1 MKRFKSYL
9 IEEDLNQLEEDCIL
23 KETKKEKQMKSFKQH
38 IKEAHYEGDAQ
49 GVGTTDNQ
57 NSVEDSRIGAHNI
70 ENPEV
75 LKQVNAFVGSIADR
89 EYLAPLHAVS
99 ELREKLGRLGL
110 SFDNNVVL
118 PESGNGS
125 VVVTLK
131 QFGGRYGKDT
141 DSKPDEV
148 INDDG
153 ISHRK
158 EGGLKLEFNFEK
170 LNNNSS
176 KVYAKLI

>member
-1 MKRFKSYL
+1 MKRFKSY
-9 IEEDLNQLEEDCIL
+9 IKNEDLKQLEEDCTL
-23 KETKKEKQMKSFKQH
+23 NETKKEEKMKSFKQH

-49 GVGTTDNQ
+49 GVGTTDNN
-57 NSVEDSRIGAHNI
+57 NSVEDSRLGAHNI
-70 ENPEV
+70 ENANV

-89 EYLAPLHAVS
+89 EYINPDHAIS
-99 ELREKLGRLGL
+99 ELREKLSRLGL
-110 SFDNNVVL
+110 SFDNVVL
-118 PESGNGS
+118 EGDKGT
-125 VVVTLK
+125 VTVDLK

-141 DSKPDEV
+141 DSKPDEA

>member
-1 MKRFKSYL
+1 MKRFKSYI
-9 IEEDLNQLEEDCIL
+9 IEKDLNEFEEDCL
-23 KETKKEKQMKSFKQH
+23 LNETKKEKEMKSFKQH

-57 NSVEDSRIGAHNI
+57 NSVEDSHIGAHNI
-70 ENPEV
+70 DHPDV
-75 LKQVNAFVGSIADR
+75 LNKINAFVGSIADR
-89 EYLAPLHAVS
+89 EYLVPLHAVA
-99 ELREKLGRLGL
+99 ELKEKLSRLGL
-110 SFDNNVVL
+110 TFDGNVTL
-118 PESGNGS
+118 PESGSGS
-125 VVVTLK
+125 VVVNLK

>member
-1 MKRFKSYL
+1 MKRFKSY
-9 IEEDLNQLEEDCIL
+9 IKNEDLKQLEEDCTL
-23 KETKKEKQMKSFKQH
+23 NETKKEEKMKSFKQH

-49 GVGTTDNQ
+49 GVGTTDNN
-57 NSVEDSRIGAHNI
+57 NSVEDSRLGAHNI
-70 ENPEV
+70 ENANV

-89 EYLAPLHAVS
+89 EYINPDHAIS
-99 ELREKLGRLGL
+99 ELREKLSRLGL
-110 SFDNNVVL
+110 SFDNVIL
-118 PESGNGS
+118 EGDKGT
-125 VVVTLK
+125 VTVDLK

>member
-1 MKRFKSYL
+1 MKRFKSY
-9 IEEDLNQLEEDCIL
+9 IKNEDLKQLEEDCTL
-23 KETKKEKQMKSFKQH
+23 NETKKEEKMKSFKQH
-38 IKEAHYEGDAQ
+38 IKEASYEGDAQ
-49 GVGTTDNQ
+49 GVGTTDNN
-57 NSVEDSRIGAHNI
+57 NSAEDSRLGAHNI
-70 ENPEV
+70 ENANV

-89 EYLAPLHAVS
+89 EYINPDHAIS

-110 SFDNNVVL
+110 SFDNIAL
-118 PESGNGS
+118 EGDKGT
-125 VVVTLK
+125 VTVNLK
-131 QFGGRYGKDT
+131 QFGGRYGKDI
-141 DSKPDEV
+141 DSKSDEV

>member
-1 MKRFKSYL
+1 MKRFKSYI
-9 IEEDLNQLEEDCIL
+9 IEKDLNEFEEDCL
-23 KETKKEKQMKSFKQH
+23 LNETKKEKEMKSFKQH

-49 GVGTTDNQ
+49 GVGTTDNN
-57 NSVEDSRIGAHNI
+57 NSVEDSRMGAHNI
-70 ENPEV
+70 ENAEV
-75 LKQVNAFVGSIADR
+75 LKQVNAFVGSIAAR
-89 EYLAPLHAVS
+89 EYLVPLHAVS

-110 SFDNNVVL
+110 SFDNNVML
-118 PESGNGS
+118 PENGNGS

>member
-1 MKRFKSYL
+1 MKRFKSY
-9 IEEDLNQLEEDCIL
+9 IKNEDLKEFEEDCIL
-23 KETKKEKQMKSFKQH
+23 NETKKEEQMKSFKQH

-49 GVGTTDNQ
+49 GVGTTDNN

-70 ENPEV
+70 ENANV

-89 EYLAPLHAVS
+89 EYINPDHAIS

-110 SFDNNVVL
+110 SFDNIAL
-118 PESGNGS
+118 EGDKGT
-125 VVVTLK
+125 VTVNLK

>member
-1 MKRFKSYL
+1 MKRFKSY
-9 IEEDLNQLEEDCIL
+9 IKNEDLKQLEEDCTL
-23 KETKKEKQMKSFKQH
+23 NETKKEEKMKSFKQH
-38 IKEAHYEGDAQ
+38 IKEASYEGDAQ
-49 GVGTTDNQ
+49 GVGTTDNN
-57 NSVEDSRIGAHNI
+57 NSVEDSRLGAHNI
-70 ENPEV
+70 ENANV

-89 EYLAPLHAVS
+89 EYINPDHAIS

-110 SFDNNVVL
+110 SFDNVVL
-118 PESGNGS
+118 EGDKGT
-125 VVVTLK
+125 VTVNLK

-141 DSKPDEV
+141 DSKSDEV

>member
-1 MKRFKSYL
+1 MKRFKSY
-9 IEEDLNQLEEDCIL
+9 IKNEDLKQLEEDCTL
-23 KETKKEKQMKSFKQH
+23 NETKKEEKMKSFKQH

-49 GVGTTDNQ
+49 GVGTTDNN
-57 NSVEDSRIGAHNI
+57 NSVEDSRLGAHNI
-70 ENPEV
+70 ENANV

-89 EYLAPLHAVS
+89 EYINPDHAIS

-110 SFDNNVVL
+110 SFDNVVL
-118 PESGNGS
+118 EGDKGT
-125 VVVTLK
+125 VTVDLK

>member
-1 MKRFKSYL
+1 MKRFKSY
-9 IEEDLNQLEEDCIL
+9 IKNEDLKQLEEDCTL
-23 KETKKEKQMKSFKQH
+23 NETKKEEKMKSFKQH
-38 IKEAHYEGDAQ
+38 IKEDHYEGDAQ
-49 GVGTTDNQ
+49 GVGTTDNS
-57 NSVEDSRIGAHNI
+57 NSVEDSRLGAHNI
-70 ENPEV
+70 ENANV
-75 LKQVNAFVGSIADR
+75 LKQINAFVGSIADR
-89 EYLAPLHAVS
+89 EYINPDHAIS

-110 SFDNNVVL
+110 SFANLVL
-118 PESGNGS
+118 EGDKGT
-125 VVVTLK
+125 VTVDLK

>member
-1 MKRFKSYL
+1 MALKGNQTSTNKGKMK
-9 IEEDLNQLEEDCIL
+9 
-23 KETKKEKQMKSFKQH
+23 TFKQH

-49 GVGTTDNQ
+49 GVGTSTQ
-57 NSVEDSRIGAHNI
+57 NSVEDSKIGAHNI

-75 LKQVNAFVGSIADR
+75 LKQVNAFVGSIADK
-89 EYLAPLHAVS
+89 EYINPGHAIS
-99 ELREKLGRLGL
+99 QLREKLSRLGL
-110 SFDNNVVL
+110 SFGEVKLEGDK
-118 PESGNGS
+118 GS
-125 VVVTLK
+125 VTVNLS
-131 QFGGRYGKDT
+131 QFGGRYGKDV
-141 DSKPDEV
+141 DSKPEEV

-170 LNNNSS
+170 LNNNTS

>member
-1 MKRFKSYL
+1 MKRFKSY
-9 IEEDLNQLEEDCIL
+9 IKNEDLKQLEEDCTL
-23 KETKKEKQMKSFKQH
+23 NETKKEEKMKSFKQH
-38 IKEAHYEGDAQ
+38 IKEASYEGDAQ
-49 GVGTTDNQ
+49 GVGTTDNN
-57 NSVEDSRIGAHNI
+57 NSVEDSRLGAHNI
-70 ENPEV
+70 ENANV

-89 EYLAPLHAVS
+89 EYINPDHAIS
-99 ELREKLGRLGL
+99 ELREKLSRLGL
-110 SFDNNVVL
+110 SFDNVIL
-118 PESGNGS
+118 EGDKGT
-125 VVVTLK
+125 VTVDLK

-141 DSKPDEV
+141 DSKSDEV

>member
-1 MKRFKSYL
+1 MKRFKSY
-9 IEEDLNQLEEDCIL
+9 IKNEDLKQLEEDCTL
-23 KETKKEKQMKSFKQH
+23 NETKKEEKMKSFKQH
-38 IKEAHYEGDAQ
+38 IKEASYEGDAQ
-49 GVGTTDNQ
+49 GVGTTDNN
-57 NSVEDSRIGAHNI
+57 NSVEDSRLGAHNI
-70 ENPEV
+70 ENANV

-89 EYLAPLHAVS
+89 EYINPDHAIS
-99 ELREKLGRLGL
+99 ELREKLSRLGL
-110 SFDNNVVL
+110 SFDNVIL
-118 PESGNGS
+118 EGDKGT
-125 VVVTLK
+125 VTVNLK

-141 DSKPDEV
+141 DSKSDEV

>member
-1 MKRFKSYL
+1 MKRFKSY
-9 IEEDLNQLEEDCIL
+9 IKNEDLKQLEEDCTL
-23 KETKKEKQMKSFKQH
+23 NETKKEEKMKSFKQH

-49 GVGTTDNQ
+49 GVGTTDNN
-57 NSVEDSRIGAHNI
+57 NSVEDSRLGAHNI
-70 ENPEV
+70 ENANV

-89 EYLAPLHAVS
+89 EYINPDHAIS
-99 ELREKLGRLGL
+99 ELREKLSRLGL
-110 SFDNNVVL
+110 SFDNVVL
-118 PESGNGS
+118 EGDKGT
-125 VVVTLK
+125 VTVDLK

>member
-1 MKRFKSYL
+1 MKRFKSY
-9 IEEDLNQLEEDCIL
+9 IKNEDLKQLEEDCTL
-23 KETKKEKQMKSFKQH
+23 NETKKEEKMKSFKQH
-38 IKEAHYEGDAQ
+38 IKEDHYEGDAQ
-49 GVGTTDNQ
+49 GVGTTDNS
-57 NSVEDSRIGAHNI
+57 NSVEDSRLGAHNI
-70 ENPEV
+70 ENANV

-89 EYLAPLHAVS
+89 EYINPDHAIS

-110 SFDNNVVL
+110 SFDNVVL
-118 PESGNGS
+118 EGDKGT
-125 VVVTLK
+125 VTVDLK

-141 DSKPDEV
+141 DSKSDEV